1 MPAAKKKSTQTTSNP
16 KSIVDHDMVALH
28 RSSFIHCQPSPIISI
43 SSSSDGSLVAAAR
56 ENGDIELYDAQI
68 AYQILRIPGSDD
80 AAPTS
85 IVLLDSPKSE
95 QHQGTSIN
103 NSKNRLFSAGLDG
116 AILEYDL
123 ETLNVSAGA
132 DSHGGAVWQLAC
144 RPPVEKKCDNGD
156 RVKEKED
163 ASDNNDTDADD
174 NDNKKSISIE
184 KLQQPATIAA
194 ACDDGAVR
202 LFTVETTI
210 PGVIFSK
217 SLPRVEGRC
226 LTVAWHPQGSVLASA
241 GTDKC
246 IHIWHPDTSRELLR
260 LTAGDGSGRE
270 FCVWSLLYLSDGT
283 LVSGDS
289 TGNVCFWDGVNGTLI
304 AKFNKH
310 SADVLTLAA
319 SPEGDVVF
327 ASGVDSSIAVFHKVD
342 NDTNNTNNSSS
353 SGGGGGG
360 SLQQKSW
367 FYLSSK
373 RTHSHDVRSLC
384 CLAPSRHHR
393 QQQNQQQ
400 SGGNGSLWSAGNDAV
415 IYKHSITHFLKK
427 HPTQVDDTFPQR
439 PLLLTTMKT
448 AALPM
453 ICAMQKSELDIW
465 QLGPSSFSSPSS
477 SSSSLLVK
485 PGESPAHGPITP
497 SVGIK
502 EEGMRADTTGNY
514 SSNSSNSPV
523 HLARI
528 VNNSSTGNGNGAY
541 FVTAAVSPSGKYLA
555 VSDVNRVRCFALAKV
570 DLSRVDGDG
579 DGGGDDDDDDMLHE
593 HHEEEEEE
601 DDDDRKGGPSLLGV
615 RPLQLPSDLP
625 PAAHLA
631 FISSSEEGGEE
642 TLVMCTHTGIIHTLK
657 PSNNEDDDE
666 DEPTIMAMD
675 QTIKEIHN
683 LRYKLWAKRD
693 RGSNA
698 SRHAAP
704 TVEKLTVSPDG
715 RWLAVA
721 TRQRVVLLNLST
733 HTITAQ
739 FTPTSSVSGSGGG
752 IVAAGGDV
760 NTQHQQ
766 QHQAAPATALAFASD
781 SKTLIAIDA
790 LKRVAMYDV
799 HGGQPTPWSAEN
811 LPALTY
817 KLSSV
822 IPGRVVGISSRPGKS
837 ESLVLYGTSGLI
849 HLDLKRQLTDG
860 NIHQNDDDNDEDKSH
875 SHSGGKG
882 QGKRKRGR
890 DKPVEP
896 HLKSN
901 TRGHNGR
908 FVAWSSSAVVF
919 VDFLSD
925 KDVLLVEK
933 PWEEIWRGVAPPLYR
948 KRYGQ

>member
-1 MPAAKKKSTQTTSNP
+1 MPAAKNKSTRTTSNP
-16 KSIVDHDMVALH
+16 KPVVDDMVALH
-28 RSSFIHCQPSPIISI
+28 RSSFIQCQPSPIISM
-43 SSSSDGSLVAAAR
+43 SSSSDGSLLAAAR
-56 ENGDIELYDAQI
+56 ENGDIELYDALI
-68 AYQILRIPGSDD
+68 AHQILRIPGFDD

-85 IVLLDSPKSE
+85 IVLLDSHKS
-95 QHQGTSIN
+95 QQGP
-103 NSKNRLFSAGLDG
+103 NSRLFSAGLDG
-116 AILEYDL
+116 SIVEYDL
-123 ETLNVSAGA
+123 ETLTMSAGA

-144 RPPVEKKCDNGD
+144 RPPVVERKEDGD
-156 RVKEKED
+156 DKEKEG
-163 ASDNNDTDADD
+163 ASDSDDDDAKDSG
-174 NDNKKSISIE
+174 NDNNNNKGIAVE
-184 KLQQPATIAA
+184 QPATIAA

-202 LFTVETTI
+202 LFTVENTI
-210 PGVIFSK
+210 AGVTFSK

-226 LTVAWHPQGSVLASA
+226 LAIAWHPQGSVLASA

-246 IHIWHPDTSRELLR
+246 IHIWHPETNRELLR

-270 FCVWSLLYLSDGT
+270 FCVWSLLYLPDGT

-289 TGNVCFWDGVNGTLI
+289 TGNVCFWDGVNGTLM

-319 SPEGDVVF
+319 SPNGNVVF
-327 ASGVDSSIAVFHKVD
+327 ASGVDSSIAVFHKVH
-342 NDTNNTNNSSS
+342 NTPTPTTPNNNNSSS
-353 SGGGGGG
+353 RSGNV
-360 SLQQKSW
+360 QQHSW
-367 FYLSSK
+367 VYLSSK

-384 CLAPSRHHR
+384 CLAPSPHHR
-393 QQQNQQQ
+393 QQQQ
-400 SGGNGSLWSAGNDAV
+400 SGGNDGSLWSAGNDAM
-415 IYKHSITHFLKK
+415 IYKHSVAHFLKK

-439 PLLLTTMKT
+439 PFLQRTMKT

-453 ICAMQKSELDIW
+453 LCAMQKSELDIW

-477 SSSSLLVK
+477 SLLK
-485 PGESPAHGPITP
+485 PDKSAAIHAPITP

-502 EEGMRADTTGNY
+502 EEGMRADTDR
-514 SSNSSNSPV
+514 SSSSSSAPV

-528 VNNSSTGNGNGAY
+528 INNCSTGNGNGAY
-541 FVTAAVSPSGKYLA
+541 FVTAAVSPSGNYLA

-579 DGGGDDDDDDMLHE
+579 DGGGGDDDIHE
-593 HHEEEEEE
+593 HE
-601 DDDDRKGGPSLLGV
+601 DDDDKGEEEGGPSLLGV

-657 PSNNEDDDE
+657 PSNNKDDDE
-666 DEPTIMAMD
+666 DEPTIVAMD

-698 SRHAAP
+698 GRHAAP

-739 FTPTSSVSGSGGG
+739 FTPTITGSGSGSGV
-752 IVAAGGDV
+752 VAAGGDA

-766 QHQAAPATALAFASD
+766 QHQAAPATALAFTSD

-799 HGGQPTPWSAEN
+799 LAGQPTPWSTEN
-811 LPALTY
+811 LPALTL

-822 IPGRVVGISSRPGKS
+822 LPGRVVGISSRPGKP

-849 HLDLKRQLTDG
+849 HLDLSQQLTDG
-860 NIHQNDDDNDEDKSH
+860 NIHLDHDNNNAGGGDEGRTH

-890 DKPVEP
+890 DNPVQP

-901 TRGHNGR
+901 TRGGNGR
-908 FVAWSSSAVVF
+908 YVAWSGSAVVF

-933 PWEEIWRGVAPPLYR
+933 PWEEVWRGVAPPLFR
-948 KRYGQ
+948 KRYGH